1 VKQIDAHVE
10 MIGAEVTS
18 NPTIE
23 GPQGEDAHSQ
33 PPVPEH
39 HSVEMTSETQPVEL
53 SS

>member
-1 VKQIDAHVE
+1 MEQIDAHVE

-18 NPTIE
+18 NPPTE

-33 PPVPEH
+33 PPVPERH
-39 HSVEMTSETQPVEL
+39 TAEIASETQPVEL